1 MQLQLRGVDMHGAYP
16 NYDYGMEYIDD
27 YDDYKNSI
35 NEEKIRKEMRIKYE
49 EMLTRERVYVAIN
62 ISEYEKM
69 LIGLRR

>member
-1 MQLQLRGVDMHGAYP
+1 MHGAYP